1 MLLVQRSRERE
12 REELNS
18 CFSKQGPIVH
28 WNSFPQ
34 LVLKLGHSEYDP
46 SKWRLCIDASK
57 RSLKSVIYNESV
69 FASVLV
75 AHSVFLKESYE
86 NIETLLSRIKY
97 QEHNRKVCGDFETLS
112 TGMLLRE
119 QSECSKY
126 SWFVCQW
133 DSRER
138 SRHWI
143 HKKWLPGQQLVVGS
157 ENTAHSSLVPLVMSL
172 CLPFTFSL
180 RLWNS
185 LSWL

>member
-1 MLLVQRSRERE
+1 MSEISYHIPSFMLFKFVFLRDFSLFLCCSPEKRWFFSGKNKRCSAIVLLVQRERERE

-34 LVLKLGHSEYDP
+34 LVLKLGHSECDP

-57 RSLKSVIYNESV
+57 RSLKGVIYNENV

-86 NIETLLSRIKY
+86 NLETLLSRIKY

-112 TGMLLRE
+112 TGMLLRQ
-119 QSECSKY
+119 QS
-126 SWFVCQW
+126 
-133 DSRER
+133 
-138 SRHWI
+138 
-143 HKKWLPGQQLVVGS
+143 
-157 ENTAHSSLVPLVMSL
+157 
-172 CLPFTFSL
+172 
-180 RLWNS
+180 
-185 LSWL
+185 